1 MVGFYMDAFFAIVL
15 FSIGMIGV
23 TSKADFLKI
32 FFSLE
37 MLLNAVILIL
47 ASAAYHLGL
56 TRGLAI
62 AYVIIV
68 IATLEAAAGILIFIL
83 SYRKTKEIIP
93 DKMNK
98 AVDDDL

>member
-1 MVGFYMDAFFAIVL
+1 MAGFYMDAFFAILL
-15 FSIGMIGV
+15 FGVGMIGV
-23 TSKADFLKI
+23 TSRADFLKI

-56 TRGLAI
+56 TKGLAI

-68 IATLEAAAGILIFIL
+68 IATLEAAAGVLIFIL
-83 SYRKTKEIIP
+83 SYRITKEVIP
-93 DKMNK
+93 DNLNK